1 MDIIERIMAVKEAVQ
16 ANKEQIDTSND
27 ICRPY
32 ESKDGVLTRRLSQ
45 LSYAFFYSHGP
56 ILAARATPLKGR
68 HARSGEV
75 SEQPYRTV
83 SISCCIV

>member
-32 ESKDGVLTRRLSQ
+32 ESKDRMLTRSLV
-45 LSYAFFYSHGP
+45 G
-56 ILAARATPLKGR
+56 
-68 HARSGEV
+68 
-75 SEQPYRTV
+75 
-83 SISCCIV
+83 